1 MNLYVFSSGFAAY
14 CTGSDNVSALTCIR
28 IMKYQN
34 RAMAAMTDPKADAI
48 SVSQNAKQLCSEMLQ
63 ISPVATLDTVHIIA
77 MAYSV
82 TKTWATASTALAKS
96 QHEQQQCRKDVEQCM
111 RQLLRRLQPLLP
123 QLTARQASSVLTYLS
138 TIKMPVTEHLQ
149 GLAVKLTQKVT
160 TGDASASDIARALSA
175 LAQWDTQ
182 VWHDPTQAA
191 AMRAMTQH
199 FATALHHSG
208 DQQAL
213 TSKEAAQFL
222 MTAVK
227 LKLRLTAEVLDAIS
241 AHMVALIQRPSAYAV
256 EACSIAVVLQSFHQ
270 LRYSPTTQQASH
282 LLKHF
287 VMLCKTSPPQQPGL
301 RDICSVVAAAAGL
314 GWTQLG
320 YVVQGIGLQVIH
332 TEGVSSQQLCTV
344 CRSMAMLNVLDLDTL
359 EIVLNNLHAQCSSA
373 MSVTS
378 LLQLHQALYRLK
390 PALHDSKAMHTA
402 WGGAYQRVKALGD
415 KDWFKAMLNTA
426 EPLNQALAS
435 LQLRHRTSVL
445 FFPYTVHVVLRQN
458 LPGDGSFLVN
468 AVLSTDLLI
477 NKPDR
482 YVIRAL
488 QSS

>member
-1 MNLYVFSSGFAAY
+1 M
-14 CTGSDNVSALTCIR
+14 DR
-28 IMKYQN
+28 IISHRN
-34 RAMAAMTDPKADAI
+34 HAMAAMTDPKADAI

-63 ISPVATLDTVHIIA
+63 ISSVGTINTLHVCA

-82 TKTWATASTALAKS
+82 TKMWAIASTALAKS
-96 QHEQQQCRKDVEQCM
+96 QYEQQQRRKDVEQCM
-111 RQLLRRLQPLLP
+111 TQLLRRLQPLLP
-123 QLTARQASSVLTYLS
+123 QLTANQARSVLTYLS

-301 RDICSVVAAAAGL
+301 RDICSVVGAAAGL

-320 YVVQGIGLQVIH
+320 YVVQGIGLQVLH
-332 TEGVSSQQLCTV
+332 TEGVSSQHLCSV

-359 EIVLNNLHAQCSSA
+359 EMVLNNLHAQGSNVVSR
-373 MSVTS
+373 TS
-378 LLQLHQALYRLK
+378 LRQLYQALYKLQ
-390 PALHDSKAMHTA
+390 PFPHDSKTVHTA
-402 WGGAYQRVKALGD
+402 WGNAYERVKALGD
-415 KDWFKAMLNTA
+415 EECLFKRQHSVP
-426 EPLNQALAS
+426 PLDQVLAS
-435 LQLRHRTSVL
+435 LQLRHRINVQ
-445 FFPYTVHVVLRQN
+445 FFPYTADAVLHQK
-458 LPGDGSFLVN
+458 LPGGGPILV
-468 AVLSTDLLI
+468 VVVPVSYLLV

-482 YVIRAL
+482 YVVRLI
-488 QSS
+488 SPS